1 MKTQKSVFIS
11 AGEISGDFYAGE
23 IIKRLKEKFDLEV
36 FALGGEYAVQA
47 GAHLIYDTTAIAT
60 FGFLELLTTFHQ
72 WKRVWNKTKKILK
85 YSPPSVVILI
95 DNPGFNLRI
104 VRLCH
109 QIGIPII
116 YFIPP
121 QVWVWRRRRATLLS
135 RYVDWILTIFPWEDH
150 YFKGGQAQVK
160 WVGHPIASKVPYF
173 KFFSSNKAAKK
184 IVFLPGSRKK
194 EIDEYLKVIKK
205 VIAHFV
211 NQHRD
216 YEFFIVLACESYK
229 ENVEKQLLGLPI
241 HLKKREDLYQVLE
254 GSSLSVSC
262 SGTIT
267 LEVALM
273 GIPQIIVYR
282 ISNFTYFLA
291 RLLLKKRFIGL
302 PNILLNREVCPEL
315 IQNDFNSD
323 NLIQTIEKMI
333 NDNWRESS
341 AQRNAQNI
349 RKILTYGDTYSQV
362 VGVIENYLR

>member
-1 MKTQKSVFIS
+1 MKPKKSVFIS
-11 AGEISGDFYAGE
+11 TGEISGDLYASE
-23 IIKRLKEKFDLEV
+23 IIKRLKEKGDLEV
-36 FALGGEYAVQA
+36 FALGGECAVQA
-47 GAHLIYDTTAIAT
+47 GANLIYDTTAIAT

-72 WKRVWNKTKKILK
+72 WKRVWNITKKILK
-85 YSPPSVVILI
+85 CNPPSVVILI

-121 QVWVWRRRRATLLS
+121 QVWVWRRRRAMLLS
-135 RYVDWILTIFPWEDH
+135 RCVDWILTIFPWEEH

-160 WVGHPIASKVPYF
+160 WVGHPVALKVPYF
-173 KFFSSNKAAKK
+173 KSFSSIKAAKK

-194 EIDEYLKVIKK
+194 EINEYLKVIKK
-205 VIAHFV
+205 VIVRFL
-211 NQHRD
+211 NQHPD
-216 YEFFIVLACESYK
+216 YDLFMVLASERYK
-229 ENVEKQLLGLPI
+229 ENVKKQLLGLPI
-241 HLKKREDLYQVLE
+241 HIKKREDLYQVLQ
-254 GSSLSVSC
+254 GSSLSISC

-302 PNILLNREVCPEL
+302 PNILLNREAYPEL
-315 IQNDFNSD
+315 IQNNFNSD
-323 NLIQTIEKMI
+323 NLLQTIETMI
-333 NDNWRESS
+333 NENWRESS
-341 AQRNAQNI
+341 AQKNAQEI